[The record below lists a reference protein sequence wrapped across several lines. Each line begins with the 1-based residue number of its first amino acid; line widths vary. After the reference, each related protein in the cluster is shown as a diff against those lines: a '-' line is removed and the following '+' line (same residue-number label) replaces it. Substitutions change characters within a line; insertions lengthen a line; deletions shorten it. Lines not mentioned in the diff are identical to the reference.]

1 MIRVER
7 LRMRLPAG
15 FEGRADSIARLVR
28 QIAQRALRPGYN
40 EHRDTVSVPPVLVAH
55 SDDNAQIARALGGAV
70 ARKLLAP
77 QARPGGV
84 DGC

>member
-15 FEGRADSIARLVR
+15 FEGRADSIARLVGKS
-28 QIAQRALRPGYN
+28 LSELSPGIN
-40 EHRDTVSVPPVLVAH
+40 EHRDTVSVPPVAVAH

-70 ARKLLAP
+70 ARELSLPRKRDRVA
-77 QARPGGV
+77 
-84 DGC
+84 